1 MSSAVIVGF
10 KRSPFTISRKG
21 GLAEVRPED
30 ILSQVINDLVKSSNI
45 NKDDIEDIIAGCAYP
60 EGEQGYNI
68 AKIVTFMT
76 GMPEHVAGMTVNRW
90 CGSSMQTIHNAAGAI
105 AMSAGNVFICCG
117 IESMTKVP
125 INGLNYSPHPDLNHS
140 NPNVYLSMGDTAENV
155 AKKYNLSREI
165 QQDFAISSHQ
175 KASYAEM
182 NNNFT
187 DEITKIKTK
196 GLIVEKDGAI
206 RPNTSQEIL
215 NSLKLVFDKKGTITA
230 GTASPFTDGA
240 SATLICNE
248 EYAKKNN
255 LDILAKVVST
265 SVQGCPP
272 ELMGLGPI
280 GASKKALKRAN
291 LTIEDIDVVELNEA
305 FASQS
310 LACIKDLNIDPQKV
324 NIDGG
329 AIALGH
335 PLGATGIANIY
346 EVCTHLREEAGE
358 RQVEGAKLGL
368 THVIGLGSACGIHIL
383 EKVN

>member
-196 GLIVEKDGAI
+196 GFIVEKDGAI

-335 PLGATGIANIY
+335 PLGATGARITAKAAQI
-346 EVCTHLREEAGE
+346 LKREKKKYALAT
-358 RQVEGAKLGL
+358 QC
-368 THVIGLGSACGIHIL
+368 IGLGQGIATIL
-383 EKVN
+383 ESY

>member
-240 SATLICNE
+240 AATLICNE

-255 LDILAKVVST
+255 LDILAKIVST

-335 PLGATGIANIY
+335 PLGATGARITAKAAQI
-346 EVCTHLREEAGE
+346 LKREKKKYALAT
-358 RQVEGAKLGL
+358 QC
-368 THVIGLGSACGIHIL
+368 IGLGQGIATIL
-383 EKVN
+383 ESY

>member
-1 MSSAVIVGF
+1 MPSAVIVGF

-155 AKKYNLSREI
+155 AKKYHLSREI

-230 GTASPFTDGA
+230 GTASPLTDGA

-255 LDILAKVVST
+255 LDILAKIVST

-335 PLGATGIANIY
+335 PLGATGARITAKAAQI
-346 EVCTHLREEAGE
+346 LKREKKKYALAT
-358 RQVEGAKLGL
+358 QC
-368 THVIGLGSACGIHIL
+368 IGLGQGIATIL
-383 EKVN
+383 ESY